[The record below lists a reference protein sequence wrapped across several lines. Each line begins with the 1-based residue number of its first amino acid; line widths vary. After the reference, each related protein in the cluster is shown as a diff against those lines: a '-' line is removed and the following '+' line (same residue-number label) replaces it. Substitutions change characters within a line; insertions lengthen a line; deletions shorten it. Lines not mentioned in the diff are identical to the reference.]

1 MREQIVDEQPME
13 TLHLY
18 VVPEEPKTRRNYLSI
33 FITILCSLIVIG
45 IIAIS
50 VFSPTPNHNV
60 AFTINVQG
68 FALPPVTKTTT
79 VTATATGKGHSD
91 ATFATGMITFYNGA
105 LYTQII
111 PTETIL
117 KGLDGV
123 PVVTD
128 TQAIIPPAAQT
139 TPPTYGHTN
148 VPAHSLKAGIAGNIQ
163 AGDINLA
170 CCVTSVIAQ
179 NHYAFTGGRNAR
191 NFTYLTK
198 QDVSST
204 ITPLLP
210 TLHAQALSLFPS
222 SPILNPTCTTATATT
237 PGVGKVT
244 KSAMLTV
251 VETCKAFSYS
261 ISTAK
266 SAIVTYSKRF
276 GLGVLTHLQFQVVGI
291 SATKMMLYVTA
302 QWKPIFVSRFPNIG
316 K

>member
-18 VVPEEPKTRRNYLSI
+18 VVPEVPNPRRDYLSI

-45 IIAIS
+45 IIALS
-50 VFSPTPNHNV
+50 VFSPTPDHSV
-60 AFTINVQG
+60 EFTITVQG

-79 VTATATGKGHSD
+79 VTATATVKGHND
-91 ATFATGMITFYNGA
+91 ATFATGILTFYNGA

-111 PTETIL
+111 PLGTIL
-117 KGLDGV
+117 IGSDGV
-123 PVVTD
+123 SVITD
-128 TQAIIPPAAQT
+128 AQTVIPPAAQT
-139 TPPTYGHTN
+139 TPPTYGYTS
-148 VPAHSLKAGIAGNIQ
+148 VPAHSLKGGTAGNIQ
-163 AGDINLA
+163 ARDINLA

-179 NHYAFTGGRNAR
+179 NHFAFTGGRNAR

-198 QDVSST
+198 QDVTHT
-204 ITPLLP
+204 ITALLP
-210 TLHAQALSLFPS
+210 TLHSQALSLFPS

-237 PGVGKVT
+237 PRVGKET
-244 KSAMLTV
+244 KSAMLTI

-261 ISTAK
+261 ISIAQF
-266 SAIVTYSKRF
+266 AIVTYNKRF
-276 GLGVLTHLQFQVVGI
+276 GSGVLAHIQFVVVGI
-291 SATKMMLYVTA
+291 SATKIMLYVTA